1 MGKVGTD
8 LHTADFDPAS
18 AQDLRGRVAPLGS
31 LVKGHYTDWV
41 ANPGDYPATGM
52 GGANVGPEFT
62 ATELQALRELCAR
75 ETQLVSQGTVDLAS
89 GFEDSLRTAVIES
102 NRWRKWLTADEMA
115 HVAGERGFDALA
127 LERQE
132 WLVSTGARYVWT
144 HPSVLAA
151 RGRLHDNLRGTL
163 EDPNGFVV
171 DRIVKNIQKYI
182 DAFNLKDSA
191 PLLTA

>member
-1 MGKVGTD
+1 M
-8 LHTADFDPAS
+8 
-18 AQDLRGRVAPLGS
+18 
-31 LVKGHYTDWV
+31 
-41 ANPGDYPATGM
+41 
-52 GGANVGPEFT
+52 
-62 ATELQALRELCAR
+62 
-75 ETQLVSQGTVDLAS
+75 SQGTVDLAS

-127 LERQE
+127 LDRQE

-171 DRIVKNIQKYI
+171 DRIVKNIQKYS